1 MRTNYKAA
9 ICGVHSQGKTT
20 LVKALKENSI
30 STSNYHFSFRINLT
44 RGLKELNIPINEG
57 GTSLTQYLVMARHLE
72 YALTPGNWIL
82 DRGALDGIAY
92 TTYFYEKGQISR
104 EIYNAAIEVYK
115 ECISR
120 YDKIFYV
127 VPELPIKDDGERS
140 TGKEFF
146 DGVVNQFDFY
156 IKHHSM
162 PTDKLVYVMGT
173 VEERV
178 NKVITEIQKDFTNE
192 L

>member
-9 ICGVHSQGKTT
+9 ICGAHSQGKTT
-20 LVKALKENSI
+20 LVNALKKETYL
-30 STSNYHFSFRINLT
+30 TSECHFSFRTNLT
-44 RGLKELNIPINEG
+44 RGLKDLNIPINEG

-72 YALTPGNWIL
+72 YVATPGNWIL

-92 TTYFYEKGQISR
+92 TSYFYEKGQINK
-104 EIYNAAIEVYK
+104 EIYEAAVEIYS
-115 ECISR
+115 ECIKM

-127 VPELPIKDDGERS
+127 VPELGLVEDGTRS

-146 DGVVNQFDFY
+146 EGVVKQFDFY
-156 IKHHSM
+156 NRHTSM
-162 PTDKLVYVMGT
+162 PSDKFKFVMGT

-178 NKVITEIQKDFTNE
+178 NTVITEIKKDFE
-192 L
+192 